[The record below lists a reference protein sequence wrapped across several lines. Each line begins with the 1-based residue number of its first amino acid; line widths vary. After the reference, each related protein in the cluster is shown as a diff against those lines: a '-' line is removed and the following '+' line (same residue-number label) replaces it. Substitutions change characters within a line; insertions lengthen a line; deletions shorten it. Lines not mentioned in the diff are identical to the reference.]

1 MSLQIKK
8 VTLHKIIIYF
18 KLIMRNTKL
27 FIASLALVA
36 VVPCVIVANLATAQ
50 RNALP
55 RPEGPCDVYAAAGD
69 PCAAAHSTT
78 RALSANYNGPL
89 YQIMR
94 QSDYKTLD
102 IGVVQPTATDAGGYA
117 DALSQDEFCKDTY
130 CWITV
135 IYDQSG
141 NNNHLRQ
148 APHGGFSGPAM
159 GGFNN
164 VSLADWAPVTIS
176 GHKVYGV
183 FIAPGMGYR
192 WNDAKGTAVDDQA
205 EGQYWVINGH
215 HYNSGC
221 CFDYGNAETDS
232 RDDGDGTM
240 ETTYYGNQPVWFH
253 GEAPGPWIM
262 TDQENNLIGCVNPD
276 PNDKFCEGLNS
287 VSWRFVTAMADGEP
301 HHWRSMG
308 GDAQQGELLTYYD
321 GIRLQNP
328 RSSYDPMRK
337 QGAILLG
344 NGGDNS
350 NGSSGTFYEGA
361 MTAAGTFPTIET
373 NQAIQANVVAAKY
386 DIARLQV
393 SAADKTYAP
402 NNLQTFALSS
412 TENTTVTFYNNTGE
426 PINDLV
432 ISLNLPKKWKAN
444 VLGSKDKVRKV
455 GYTVAPG
462 QTVAVTFAVKSSKK
476 AFNGDLSAKA
486 VWSTA
491 DGKSLS
497 ETAVEKVRNV
507 SPVKINEF
515 RIAEGGNKTNS
526 FIELFNAGDKTVDI
540 SNWSVTEHAINLPV
554 FSQIRIPKGTKLASN
569 EYYLLGLANSGLTA
583 PASKGDRVIYVRDLT
598 GISEGDVIEVGTGA
612 NKETVKVAGL
622 VQPARQSATDMRNR
636 VVPGTPATVWQPLPE
651 GPVITIPAGSN
662 NIPVS
667 SVAGMEVGGK
677 LAIGYGAIYPAVS
690 ANIEKYEVVTITEV
704 GKAGTTQAYLSL
716 DAKPGD
722 TNIKVS
728 STANISVGDKIRLDI
743 DSQGHGIEWVTV
755 KAVGTPSVRN
765 TFGGPL
771 RPDEDPGTG
780 LDLEEP
786 LKFAHSSNMPY
797 SVNGTGVTFEPATKF
812 DHSSNEPVLALV
824 YAIELDS
831 PLAKNH
837 DIDDVVY
844 DAKVV
849 DAGYH
854 GSVEADLLFGGPAFS
869 TSQGT
874 IALRDG
880 KDNIVDAL
888 NYGGVVDPW
897 LAEGFQGQSGLEEPG
912 NFVRTPASN
921 QRAAIGVTPQTPNL
935 SAGRYPDGHDTD
947 ENENDFHVQRVIS
960 LSAPLK
966 AGETNIKVSSTSNIR
981 IGQRLFIGPDHEE
994 VIAANIGTPG
1004 YAPLAEKVAA
1014 GAKQVAVNG
1023 VQGLSVGQTVFVG
1036 SEKAVIAEIHAVRRN
1051 RGPVPAAPQNDIVVL
1066 QAPLK
1071 SSHDVPE
1078 ALAGTGIT
1086 VSSPIRANYASGTQV
1101 IDNVPTPGAPN
1112 RF

>member
-1 MSLQIKK
+1 MKTK
-8 VTLHKIIIYF
+8 
-18 KLIMRNTKL
+18 KL
-27 FIASLALVA
+27 FFVSLALIA
-36 VVPCVIVANLATAQ
+36 AVPCSLVATMAIAQ
-50 RNALP
+50 RDVLP

-78 RALSANYNGPL
+78 RALSASYNGPL
-89 YQIMR
+89 YRIMR
-94 QSDYKTLD
+94 QSDGKTLD

-117 DALSQDEFCKDTY
+117 DAAAQDAFCKDTY

-141 NNNHLRQ
+141 NENHLEQ
-148 APHGGFSGPAM
+148 APRGGFSGPAM

-164 VSLADWAPVTIS
+164 ISLADWAPVTLS

-215 HYNSGC
+215 HFNSGC

-287 VSWRFVTAMADGEP
+287 VSWRFVTATADGEP

-328 RSSYDPMRK
+328 HSSYDPMRK

-361 MTAAGTFPTIET
+361 MTKAGTFPTKET
-373 NQAIQANVVAAKY
+373 NQAIQANVVAARY

-393 SAADKTYAP
+393 TAADKTYSP
-402 NNLQTFALSS
+402 NHLQTFALSS
-412 TENTTVTFYNNTGE
+412 SESTAVTFYNNTGE
-426 PINDLV
+426 PIDDLT
-432 ISLNLPKKWKAN
+432 ISLELPRKWKAN
-444 VLGSKDKVRKV
+444 VLGSKEKVRKV

-462 QTVAVTFAVKSSKK
+462 QTVVVTFSVTSSKR
-476 AFNGDLSAKA
+476 AFNGDLVAKA
-486 VWSTA
+486 IWSNA
-491 DGKSLS
+491 DGQKMS
-497 ETAVEKVRNV
+497 ERAVEKVRNV

-515 RIAEGGNKTNS
+515 RIAAGDNKTNS
-526 FIELFNAGDKTVDI
+526 FIELFNAGDKTVNLSD
-540 SNWSVTEHAINLPV
+540 WTVTQHAINIPA
-554 FSQIRIPKGTKLASN
+554 FSEIRIPKGTKLESN
-569 EYYLLGLANSGLTA
+569 AFYLLGLANSGLAA
-583 PASKGDRVIYVRDLT
+583 PASKGDRTIYVRDVT
-598 GISEGDVIEVGTGA
+598 GISVGDLIEVGTGGV
-612 NKETVKVAGL
+612 KETVKVAGII
-622 VQPARQSATDMRNR
+622 QPAPQPVPTDPRAMRNR
-636 VVPGTPATVWQPLPE
+636 TVPGTPTTLWQPLPE

-662 NIPVS
+662 NIPVTS
-667 SVAGMEVGGK
+667 TAGMEVGGK
-677 LAIGYGAIYPAVS
+677 LAIGYGATYPAVS
-690 ANIEKYEVVTITEV
+690 NTLEKYEVVTITEV
-704 GKAGTTQAYLSL
+704 GKPGTQAYLSM

-722 TNIKVS
+722 TNIKLS
-728 STANISVGDKIRLDI
+728 STANISVGDRIRLDI
-743 DSQGHGIEWVTV
+743 NSEGHGIEWVTV

-765 TFGGPL
+765 TFNGPL
-771 RPDEDPGTG
+771 LPGEDPGTG
-780 LDLEEP
+780 VDLEEP
-786 LKFAHSSNMPY
+786 LKYFHSSNMPY
-797 SVNGTGVTFEPATKF
+797 AVNGTGVTFEPATKF

-824 YAIELDS
+824 YGIELES

-837 DIDDVVY
+837 DVDDVVY
-844 DAKVV
+844 DSKVI
-849 DAGYH
+849 DAGYQ
-854 GSVEADLLFGGPAFS
+854 GCIAADQLFGGPALS
-869 TSQGT
+869 ASQGNIT
-874 IALRDG
+874 LRDG
-880 KDNIVDAL
+880 KRNIVDAL

-897 LAEGFQGQSGLEEPG
+897 LGEGFQGQSGLEEPG
-912 NFVRTPASN
+912 NFV
-921 QRAAIGVTPQTPNL
+921 QTPVAATQRGAVQALAPDL
-935 SAGRYPDGHDTD
+935 SAGRYPDGFDTD
-947 ENENDFHVQRVIS
+947 ENESDFQVQTAVT
-960 LSAPLK
+960 LAAPMK
-966 AGETNIKVSSTSNIR
+966 AGDVNIKLNATNDIR

-1004 YAPLAEKVAA
+1004 HALLVENVSA
-1014 GAKQVAVNG
+1014 GARQIAVDG
-1023 VQGLSVGQTVFVG
+1023 VQSFSVGQAVLVG
-1036 SEKAVIAEIHAVRRN
+1036 DETAQIAEIRAARRN
-1051 RGPVPAAPQNDIVVL
+1051 YWAPVQTPQKDIVIL

-1071 SSHDVPE
+1071 KSHAAAE
-1078 ALAGTGIT
+1078 AFAGTGVT
-1086 VSSPIRANYASGTQV
+1086 VSSPVKADYAAGSPV
-1101 IDNVPTPGAPN
+1101 IGSVPTPGAPN

>member
-1 MSLQIKK
+1 MKNS
-8 VTLHKIIIYF
+8 
-18 KLIMRNTKL
+18 KL
-27 FIASLALVA
+27 FIASLALIA
-36 VVPCVIVANLATAQ
+36 ALPCAIVATVATAQ
-50 RNALP
+50 RDVLP

-94 QSDYKTLD
+94 QSDGKTLD

-117 DALSQDEFCKDTY
+117 DAAAQDAFCKDTY

-141 NNNHLRQ
+141 NENHLRQ
-148 APHGGFSGPAM
+148 APRGGFSGPAM

-164 VSLADWAPVTIS
+164 ISLADWAPVTLS

-215 HYNSGC
+215 HFNSGC

-308 GDAQQGELLTYYD
+308 GDAQQGDLLTYYD

-361 MTAAGTFPTIET
+361 MTKAGTFPTIET
-373 NQAIQANVVAAKY
+373 NQAIQANVVAARY

-393 SAADKTYAP
+393 TAADKTYSP

-412 TENTTVTFYNNTGE
+412 SESTSVTFYNNTDE
-426 PINDLV
+426 PIDDLT
-432 ISLNLPKKWKAN
+432 ISLELPKKWKAN
-444 VLGSKDKVRKV
+444 VLGSKDKVRKI

-462 QTVAVTFAVKSSKK
+462 QTVVVTFSVTSSKK
-476 AFNGDLSAKA
+476 AFNGDLVAKA
-486 VWSTA
+486 NWSTA
-491 DGKSLS
+491 DGQKLS
-497 ETAVEKVRNV
+497 ERAVEKVRNV

-515 RIAEGGNKTNS
+515 RISEGANKTNS
-526 FIELFNAGDKTVDI
+526 FIELFNAGDKTVDL
-540 SNWSVTEHAINLPV
+540 SDWTVTQHAINIPA
-554 FSQIRIPKGTKLASN
+554 FSQIRIPKGTKLAGNSF
-569 EYYLLGLANSGLTA
+569 YLLGLANSGLAA
-583 PASKGDRVIYVRDLT
+583 PANKGDKVIYVRDVT
-598 GISEGDVIEVGTGA
+598 GISAGDAIEVGTGS
-612 NKETVKVAGL
+612 NKETVKVAGI
-622 VQPARQSATDMRNR
+622 VKPAPQPVSTDPWAMRNR
-636 VVPGTPATVWQPLPE
+636 VTPGTPTTLWQPLPE

-662 NIPVS
+662 NIPVTS
-667 SVAGMEVGGK
+667 TAGMEVGGK
-677 LAIGYGAIYPAVS
+677 LAIGYGATYPAVS
-690 ANIEKYEVVTITEV
+690 NTIEKYEVVTITEV
-704 GKAGTTQAYLSL
+704 GKPGTQAYLAVA
-716 DAKPGD
+716 AKPGD
-722 TNIKVS
+722 TNLKLS

-743 DSQGHGIEWVTV
+743 ESEGHGVEWVTV
-755 KAVGTPSVRN
+755 KAVGTQSVRN
-765 TFGGPL
+765 TLNGDL

-780 LDLEEP
+780 VDLEEP
-786 LKFAHSSNMPY
+786 VKYYHSSNMPY
-797 SVNGTGVTFEPATKF
+797 SVNGSGVTFEPATKF

-824 YAIELDS
+824 YAIELES
-831 PLAKNH
+831 ALAKNH
-837 DIDDVVY
+837 DVDDVVY
-844 DAKVV
+844 DAKVI
-849 DAGYH
+849 DAGYQ
-854 GSVEADLLFGGPAFS
+854 GCAAADQLYGGPAFS
-869 TSQGT
+869 TSQGNIT
-874 IALRDG
+874 LRDG
-880 KDNIVDAL
+880 KSNIVDAL

-897 LAEGFQGQSGLEEPG
+897 LGEGFQGQSGLEEPG
-912 NFVRTPASN
+912 NFVQTPVQAA
-921 QRAAIGVTPQTPNL
+921 QRGAAQTTAPNL
-935 SAGRYPDGHDTD
+935 SAGRYPDGLDTD
-947 ENENDFHVQRVIS
+947 ENENDFKVQ
-960 LSAPLK
+960 SAFALAAPIN
-966 AGETNIKVSSTSNIR
+966 AGDVNIKLNSTNNIR
-981 IGQRLFIGPDHEE
+981 IGQRLFIGTDHEE

-1004 YAPLAEKVAA
+1004 YAPLAENVAA
-1014 GAKQVAVNG
+1014 GAKQIAVSG
-1023 VQGLSVGQTVFVG
+1023 VQSFTVGQAVLVG
-1036 SEKAVIAEIHAVRRN
+1036 DETAQIAEIQAARRN
-1051 RGPVPAAPQNDIVVL
+1051 YWAPVQTPQKDIVIL

-1071 SSHDVPE
+1071 KAHAVGE
-1078 ALAGTGIT
+1078 ALAGTGVT
-1086 VSSPIRANYASGTQV
+1086 VSSPIKGAYAAGEPVTG
-1101 IDNVPTPGAPN
+1101 NVPTPGAPN
-1112 RF
+1112 RY

>member
-1 MSLQIKK
+1 MKHS
-8 VTLHKIIIYF
+8 
-18 KLIMRNTKL
+18 KL

-36 VVPCVIVANLATAQ
+36 AVPCILVGTMAKAQ
-50 RNALP
+50 RDVLP

-69 PCAAAHSTT
+69 PCTAAHSTT
-78 RALSANYNGPL
+78 RALLANYNGPL
-89 YQIMR
+89 YQVMR
-94 QSDYKTLD
+94 QSDNKTLD
-102 IGVVQPTATDAGGYA
+102 IGIVQPTATDAGGYA
-117 DALSQDEFCKDTY
+117 DAAAQDAFCKDTY

-135 IYDQSG
+135 IYDQTE
-141 NNNHLRQ
+141 NQNDLVQ
-148 APHGGFSGPAM
+148 APRGGFSGPAM

-164 VSLADWAPVTIS
+164 VSLADWAPITLS

-192 WNDAKGTAVDDQA
+192 WNDAHGTAVDDQA

-215 HYNSGC
+215 HFNSGC

-240 ETTYYGNQPVWFH
+240 ETTYFGNQPVWFH

-361 MTAAGTFPTIET
+361 MTKAGTFPTIET
-373 NQAIQANVVAAKY
+373 NQKVQANVVAAKY

-402 NNLQTFALSS
+402 NYLQTFALSS
-412 TENTTVTFYNNTGE
+412 TANTSVTFYNNTGE
-426 PINDLV
+426 PINDLS
-432 ISLNLPKKWKAN
+432 ISLDLPKKWKAN

-462 QTVAVTFAVKSSKK
+462 QTVVVTFSVKSSKK
-476 AFNGDLSAKA
+476 AFNGDLVAKA
-486 VWSTA
+486 AWSTA

-515 RIAEGGNKTNS
+515 RIANGANKTDS
-526 FIELFNAGDKTVDI
+526 FIELYNAGDKTVDL
-540 SNWSVTEHAINLPV
+540 SDWSLTQHAINIPA

-569 EYYLLGLANSGLTA
+569 EFYLLGLANSGLSA
-583 PASKGDRVIYVRDLT
+583 PAAKGDKVIYVRDVT
-598 GISEGDVIEVGTGA
+598 GISVGDAIEVGTGA
-612 NKETVKVAGL
+612 GKETVKVAGI
-622 VQPARQSATDMRNR
+622 VKPSEAQAQPVDARNR
-636 VVPGTPATVWQPLPE
+636 VVPGTPTTLWQPLPE

-662 NIPVS
+662 NIPVTS
-667 SVAGMEVGGK
+667 TAGMEVGGK
-677 LAIGYGAIYPAVS
+677 LAIGYGAVYPAVS
-690 ANIEKYEVVTITEV
+690 NVLEKYEVVTITEV
-704 GKAGTTQAYLSL
+704 GKPGTQAYLAV

-722 TNIKVS
+722 TNIKLS
-728 STANISVGDKIRLDI
+728 STANISAGDKIRLDI

-755 KAVGTPSVRN
+755 KSVGTASVRN
-765 TFGGPL
+765 PFGGPL
-771 RPDEDPGTG
+771 RPDEDAGTG
-780 LDLEEP
+780 VELMEP
-786 LKFAHSSNMPY
+786 LKYAHASNMPY
-797 SVNGTGVTFEPATKF
+797 AVNGTGVTFEPATKF

-837 DIDDVVY
+837 DVDDVVF

-849 DAGYH
+849 DAGYQ
-854 GSVEADLLFGGPAFS
+854 GSVEADLLYGGPAFAA
-869 TSQGT
+869 TQGNIT
-874 IALRDG
+874 LRDG

-897 LAEGFQGQSGLEEPG
+897 LGEGFQGQSGLEEPG
-912 NFVRTPASN
+912 NFVKTPASN
-921 QRAAIGVTPQTPNL
+921 ARVMPGAPAPQTPDL
-935 SAGRYPDGHDTD
+935 SAGRYPDGFDND
-947 ENENDFHVQRVIS
+947 ENETDFNVQRAVT
-960 LSAPLK
+960 LAAPAK
-966 AGETNIKVSSTSNIR
+966 PGDTNIKLSATNNIR
-981 IGQRLFIGPDHEE
+981 IGQRLFIGPDKEE
-994 VIAANIGTPG
+994 VIAATIGTPG
-1004 YAPLAEKVAA
+1004 YAPLAEKAAA
-1014 GAKQVAVNG
+1014 GAKQLAVNG
-1023 VQGLSVGQTVFVG
+1023 VQGFTVGQTVFVG
-1036 SEKAVIAEIHAVRRN
+1036 DEKATIAEIHAVRRN
-1051 RGPVPAAPQNDIVVL
+1051 NRAPVLVPQNDIVIL
-1066 QAPLK
+1066 QEALK
-1071 SSHDVPE
+1071 SAHGTDE
-1078 ALAGTGIT
+1078 ALAGTGVGI
-1086 VSSPIRANYASGTQV
+1086 SSPIKASYAVGATV
-1101 IDNVPTPGAPN
+1101 VDNVPTPGAPN